1 MGGLS
6 AIEKK
11 KKVKQKYSNL
21 FIVNAIG
28 NKDKIWAG
36 LKCWHILT
44 PKIPDMKNISL
55 LHVAGSH

>member
-36 LKCWHILT
+36 LKC
-44 PKIPDMKNISL
+44 
-55 LHVAGSH
+55 